1 MRRREFGATA
11 GALLLGLPRIARAQQ
26 RERPRRIALPL
37 SREGGS
43 PAALR
48 RFLAFRNGLK
58 DLGYIEG
65 VNLLIDQRDAHG
77 SSEDM
82 VALCRDMVAQGAE
95 VIVAGSTPAALAAQ
109 RATTTVPIVMRA
121 AADPVAARLVE
132 SLARPGGNITGVTSQ
147 AADLSAKRLQILQEL
162 LPHLRRVA
170 VLWEPTATA
179 SRESMGETEAAARA
193 LGIQIEGIGIRGP
206 DDLTE
211 AFRSIVMGGFDAIDV
226 LASPLVTGNRE
237 RILDFAREARM
248 PGIYQERPFAEAG
261 GLISYGPNFEQLFR
275 RLAYYVDRILR
286 GTKPADLPVEQPT
299 KFELVIN
306 LQTAKALGLAVPQS
320 LLARAD
326 EVIE

>member
-77 SSEDM
+77 FSEDM
-82 VALCRDMVAQGAE
+82 VALCLDMVAQGAE